1 MKKIVHFT
9 SVHKRYDIRIFLKQ
23 CVTLANAGYDVYLV
37 VADGLGDEVKNGV
50 KILDVGCSNS
60 GRIGRM
66 LNTTKRVYT
75 KALELKADFYH
86 FHDPELIPSGLKLKY
101 KTNAVVVF
109 DSHENYADDIKDK
122 PYLNFVMRSVVSTV
136 YSFLEKV
143 MVKKLDAVIAA
154 TPSICNHFKSLNAIS
169 LDINNFPFESEFEP
183 LEKSIDIKY
192 SAVYIGTASKVRGLQ
207 ELVDSFAINT
217 NLNLAIAGNF
227 SELEFEN
234 KLRTSPGWSNV
245 SFLGLLNRES
255 VRELLSQSTVA
266 IVTFL
271 PAPNHMESQPNKM
284 FEYMSAGLPVVCSDF
299 PLWKEIIE
307 DNNCGICVNPES
319 PQAIAKAILY
329 LNQNKDKAEEM
340 GRNGRKAVL
349 EKYNWTAEAQ
359 KLLMFYTSLLGQ
371 SNDRK

>member
-154 TPSICNHFKSLNAIS
+154 TPSICKHFKSRNAVC

-183 LEKSIDIKY
+183 LQKNVDKKY
-192 SAVYIGTASKVRGLQ
+192 SAVYLGSASKVRGLQ
-207 ELVDSFAINT
+207 ELVDSFAINK
-217 NLNLAIAGNF
+217 NLNLAIAGAF
-227 SELEFEN
+227 SEVEFEN
-234 KLRTSPGWSNV
+234 KLRNSAGWSNV
-245 SFLGLLNRES
+245 DFLGLLSRES
-255 VRELLSQSTVA
+255 VKELLCKSNVA

-271 PAPNHMESQPNKM
+271 PAPNHIESQPNKM
-284 FEYMSAGLPVVCSDF
+284 FEYMSAGLPIVCSDF
-299 PLWKEIIE
+299 PLWKEIVE
-307 DNNCGICVNPES
+307 DNDCGICVNPES
-319 PQAIAKAILY
+319 AQEIAEAILY
-329 LNQNKDKAEEM
+329 LNENKDKAEEM
-340 GRNGRKAVL
+340 GRKGRKAVL
-349 EKYNWTAEAQ
+349 KKYNWTAEAE
-359 KLLMFYTSLLGQ
+359 KLLMFYSSLLGQ

>member
-154 TPSICNHFKSLNAIS
+154 TPSICKQFKSRNAVC

-183 LEKSIDIKY
+183 LQKNVDKKY
-192 SAVYIGTASKVRGLQ
+192 SAVYIGSASKIRGLQ
-207 ELVDSFAINT
+207 ELVDSFAINK
-217 NLNLAIAGNF
+217 NLNLAIAGAF
-227 SELEFEN
+227 SEVEFEN
-234 KLRTSPGWSNV
+234 KLRNSAGWSNV
-245 SFLGLLNRES
+245 DFLGLLSRES
-255 VRELLSQSTVA
+255 VKELLSKSNVA

-271 PAPNHMESQPNKM
+271 PAPNHIESQPNKM
-284 FEYMSAGLPVVCSDF
+284 FEYMSAGLPIVCSDF
-299 PLWKEIIE
+299 PLWKEIVE
-307 DNNCGICVNPES
+307 DNDCGICVNPES
-319 PQAIAKAILY
+319 AQEIAEAILY
-329 LNQNKDKAEEM
+329 LNENKDKAEEM